1 MIELKNIGI
10 KRDDWIFQGINLHIE
25 AGDIIGII
33 GRSGIGKT
41 TLLEVVSGLLDSTEG
56 EVLFKG
62 APIIGPSQKLIPGYE
77 DIQIVN
83 QDFKLEPYHTVEENI
98 KEKVLHL
105 HKDQQIELTEELL
118 DLVEL
123 TPLSTRKAKMLSGGE
138 QQRLSIAR
146 ALACEPEILLL
157 DEPFVHL
164 DQRLRFKILNYIL
177 ELNEKRC
184 MTVVI
189 VSHDGSEL
197 MGFTRQML
205 HLDKSGVVRKTSTK
219 EMYYLPETIEQAEL
233 MGPINYSAIDKVL
246 FRPNEYEI
254 VSNNEKG
261 IKVVYRHSIDNGVV
275 IYNYFN
281 GPEAEDIMLTS
292 SSVLENVSKIKI
304 KKRA

>member
-1 MIELKNIGI
+1 MIDLRNIGV
-10 KRDDWIFQGINLHIE
+10 KRDDWIFRGVNLHI
-25 AGDIIGII
+25 APGLILGVIGS
-33 GRSGIGKT
+33 SGIGKT
-41 TLLEVVSGLLDSTEG
+41 TLLEVISGLLDAAEG

-62 APIIGPSQKLIPGYE
+62 DPIIGPSLKLIPGYE

-105 HKDQQIELTEELL
+105 HKDQQLEMTNELL
-118 DLVEL
+118 ELVEL
-123 TPLSTRKAKMLSGGE
+123 THLSNRKAKLLSGGE

-146 ALACEPEILLL
+146 ALASEPEVLLL

-177 ELNEKRC
+177 ELNELRNL
-184 MTVVI
+184 TVII

-197 MGFTRQML
+197 MGFTQEMI
-205 HLDKSGVVRKTSTK
+205 HIDNTGIVRKAITE
-219 EMYYLPETIEQAEL
+219 EMYYLPQSIEQAEL
-233 MGPINYSAIDKVL
+233 MGPVNLSEQGEL

-254 VSNNEKG
+254 TEHSKNG
-261 IKVVYRHSIDNGVV
+261 IELVYKYSIDCGTV
-275 IYNYFN
+275 IYNYFKGPN
-281 GPEAEDIMLTS
+281 GNDVVLTS
-292 SSVLENVSKIKI
+292 MEEMSSVKSIKV

>member
-1 MIELKNIGI
+1 MIELKNIGV

-56 EVLFKG
+56 VVLFKG

-205 HLDKSGVVRKTSTK
+205 HLDASGVVRKASTK
-219 EMYYLPETIEQAEL
+219 KMYYSPETIEQAEL
-233 MGPINYSAIDKVL
+233 MGPINYCASDNAL

-254 VSNNEKG
+254 VGDNEKG
-261 IKVVYRHSIDNGVV
+261 IKVLYRHSIDNGVV

-281 GPEAEDIMLTS
+281 GPEGEEFMLTS
-292 SSVLENVSKIKI
+292 SRVLENVSKIKI